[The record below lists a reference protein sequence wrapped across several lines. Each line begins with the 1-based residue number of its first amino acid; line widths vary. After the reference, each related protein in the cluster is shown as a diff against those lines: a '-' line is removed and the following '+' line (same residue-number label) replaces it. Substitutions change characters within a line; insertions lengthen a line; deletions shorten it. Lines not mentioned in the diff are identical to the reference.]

1 MSSRIATGPIGVS
14 ESIRARVRSNPS
26 SLEEGLRLLDY
37 DLKAGEAGTADAIG
51 LDRAGGLVIVSIAP
65 ADLDHALPRI
75 LDLHAWSTDQRD
87 LLGRLYAGHGMKA
100 DRPVRFLLLA
110 PAFTHAFLRRLAL
123 LPMEVTPLLA
133 REVVCE
139 DGARIVIEAAA
150 PLLGLAAQSS
160 GRSQAREVRGPS
172 PTGRPFWPD
181 EVLPADDGDGKSL
194 SLEPVLEAGDPAWPD
209 SPDDRF
215 PWEVPV
221 DPLPL
226 PADPPADP
234 LADLPADSPAD
245 SPAPEAVLDPAFE
258 TLTVEEMQEFARFER
273 QRRERNGRSS

>member
-14 ESIRARVRSNPS
+14 ESIRARIRSSPS
-26 SLEEGLRLLDY
+26 TLEEGLRLLGH
-37 DLKAGEAGTADAIG
+37 DLKAGEAGTVDAIG

-65 ADLDHALPRI
+65 ADLDQALLRI

-87 LLGRLYAGHGMKA
+87 LLGRLCAGHGMKA

-110 PAFTHAFLRRLAL
+110 PGFTHAFLRRLAL
-123 LPMEVTPLLA
+123 LPMDVTPLLA
-133 REVVCE
+133 REVAFE
-139 DGARIVIEAAA
+139 DGARIAIEAAA
-150 PLLGLAAQSS
+150 PLFGPAANAPARSS
-160 GRSQAREVRGPS
+160 AREAQV
-172 PTGRPFWPD
+172 PTPAGRPFWPD
-181 EVLPADDGDGKSL
+181 EVLPAEDGDGKTL
-194 SLEPVLEAGDPAWPD
+194 SLEPALEAGDPAWPV

-215 PWEVPV
+215 PWDMPV

-234 LADLPADSPAD
+234 
-245 SPAPEAVLDPAFE
+245 PAPEAAPEAALDPAFE
-258 TLTVEEMQEFARFER
+258 TLTAEEMQEFARFEK